1 MHRYISLLSFIGLG
15 FSTTIN
21 IPSDYSTIQSG
32 IDAANDGD
40 TVLVSQGTYIE
51 NLILE
56 KEIVIASH
64 AINDNLDSNWLE
76 NEHIQGTVISSLSEP
91 VNPDYGSCLVIRD
104 GNIAPTIL
112 GLTFQ
117 NGLGTTLLDI
127 DDCAVQ
133 VQRPDRSGGGILI
146 YKAYPTIMYN
156 RFIDNGHAGE
166 NGEVVNY
173 GGAISHFDDDDVEFD
188 EDRNRIRQTVQD
200 IPDVMIIQNNYFE
213 NNNSGDGKNF
223 YSRGFEGSIDVSYSI
238 FDDID
243 CESNTVNKYVLK
255 SRNEYAEYIQ
265 NNISGNCLEGNSIYV
280 SMDGNN
286 NNSGIEAEPVKT
298 IRHALSLVKDDSTL
312 TTTIYVGEGT
322 FSPSITGE
330 QFPISIPDNV
340 HLIGVTRE
348 TSILNAEAD
357 FDHQSRVLIIERCEN
372 VKIANL
378 TITGGNIENAKCFG
392 GGGIYICPPNPKY
405 IGWEM
410 TPSIPVL
417 ENLIVTGNHAYAG
430 GGISIWEQEGP
441 SLKNIIISNNTATW
455 LGGGIMIAASV
466 ATLTDV
472 DIFENMATEGDVG
485 YEASG
490 GGVFM
495 DHGDA
500 IMENV
505 NIYSNSAEYEA
516 GISLWFENNLKL
528 YNSTIYK
535 NEAEISSGGI
545 GTFSFNG
552 NITITNTIFWE
563 NVPNDVSYAASSQ
576 ATITYSNIDWDGEGN
591 IYANPL
597 FSDAENGDF
606 SLQEGSPCI
615 DAGTVDLDGDGE
627 DDIFE
632 YFGLAPDMG
641 GSEYSF
647 AVTGL
652 HYTIENISATLDW
665 DPIENFQYYKIEK
678 STDSLFITGVE
689 SNFLQDNTYTDNE
702 LELNTEYFYRVS
714 AFLGYWTDYSN
725 VVSLIIESVG
735 TSDEDKFPTSFA
747 IHNNYPNPFNPVTT
761 LQYDLPEDVMVNIT
775 IYDMMGRKVN
785 TLVSSQKRAGYKS
798 IQWNA
803 TNNAGQPVSAGLYLY
818 TIEAGQFR
826 QTKKMVLLK

>member
-1 MHRYISLLSFIGLG
+1 MVRYISLLFFVGLG

-21 IPSDYSTIQSG
+21 IPSDYTTIQAG
-32 IDAANDGD
+32 INASVDGD
-40 TVLVSQGTYIE
+40 TVLVAQGTYSE

-56 KEIVIASH
+56 KEIVLASH
-64 AINDNLDSNWLE
+64 AINDNLNSDWTNNE
-76 NEHIQGTVISSLSEP
+76 NIQGTIINGVPEP
-91 VNPDYGSCLVIRD
+91 SNPAFGSCLVIRD
-104 GNIAPTIL
+104 GNIAPIII

-117 NGLGTTLLDI
+117 NGIGTNLIEI
-127 DDCAVQ
+127 DACAVLI
-133 VQRPDRSGGGILI
+133 QRPDRSGGGILI

-156 RFIDNGHAGE
+156 RFVDNGHPGE
-166 NGEVVNY
+166 NGDVVNY
-173 GGAISHFDDDDVEFD
+173 GGAISHFADDDVEFD
-188 EDRNRIRQTVQD
+188 EDRNRIRQTVRD
-200 IPDVMIIQNNYFE
+200 IPDEMVIQNNYFE
-213 NNNSGDGKNF
+213 NNNSADGKNF

-265 NNISGNCLEGNSIYV
+265 NDISGNCLEGNSIYV
-280 SMDGNN
+280 SVDGNN
-286 NNSGIEAEPVKT
+286 NNSGNETGPVKT

-322 FSPSITGE
+322 FSPSMTGE

-348 TSILNAEAD
+348 TSILDAEAD
-357 FDHQSRVLIIERCEN
+357 FDHQSRVLVIERCEN
-372 VKIANL
+372 VKVANL
-378 TITGGNIENAKCFG
+378 TITGGNIEDAKCYG
-392 GGGIYICPPNPKY
+392 GGGIYICPPNPEFTD
-405 IGWEM
+405 WEM

-441 SLKNIIISNNTATW
+441 TLTNIIISNNTATW

-472 DIFENMATEGDVG
+472 DIFENIATEGEG
-485 YEASG
+485 NFAASG

-505 NIYSNSAEYEA
+505 NIYNNSAEYEA

-528 YNSTIYK
+528 YNSTIYG
-535 NEAEISSGGI
+535 NDAGTSNGGI
-545 GTFSFNG
+545 GTFSFEG

-563 NVPNDVSYAASSQ
+563 NAPNDVTLSPSQ
-576 ATITYSNIDWDGEGN
+576 VTITYSNINWNNDEDN

-606 SLQEGSPCI
+606 SLQQGSPCI

-627 DDIFE
+627 EDITD

-641 GSEYSF
+641 AYEYSF

-652 HYTIENISATLDW
+652 HYNIENVSAILDW
-665 DPIENFQYYKIEK
+665 DPIENFQYYKIER
-678 STDSLFITGVE
+678 STDSLFITAVE
-689 SNFLQDNTYTDNE
+689 SSFLQDNTYTDND
-702 LELNTEYFYRVS
+702 LEFNTEYFYRVS

-725 VVSLIIESVG
+725 VVSVIIESVSI
-735 TSDEDKFPTSFA
+735 SDQDKIPTSFA
-747 IHNNYPNPFNPVTT
+747 VHQNHPNPFNPTT
-761 LQYDLPEDVMVNIT
+761 QIKYDLPEDALVSIT
-775 IYDMMGRKVN
+775 IYDIMGRSIKSLVN
-785 TLVSSQKRAGYKS
+785 SNQSAGYRS

-803 TNNAGQPVSAGLYLY
+803 TNNLGEPVSAGMYIY
-818 TIEAGQFR
+818 MIQAGEFR
-826 QTKKMVLLK
+826 KVKKMVLLK

>member
-1 MHRYISLLSFIGLG
+1 MIRYISLLLFVGLV

-21 IPSDYSTIQSG
+21 IPSDYPTIQEG
-32 IDAANDGD
+32 INASVDGD
-40 TVLVSQGTYIE
+40 TVLVAQGTYSE
-51 NLILE
+51 NLILD
-56 KEIVIASH
+56 KEIVLASH
-64 AINDNLDSNWLE
+64 AINDNLNTNWTNNE
-76 NEHIQGTVISSLSEP
+76 NIQGTIINGVPEP
-91 VNPDYGSCLVIRD
+91 SNPAFGSCLVIRD
-104 GNIAPTIL
+104 GNIAPIII

-117 NGLGTTLLDI
+117 NGIGTNLIEI
-127 DDCAVQ
+127 DACAVPI
-133 VQRPDRSGGGILI
+133 QRPDRSGGGILI

-156 RFIDNGHAGE
+156 RFVDNGHPGE
-166 NGEVVNY
+166 NGDVVNY
-173 GGAISHFDDDDVEFD
+173 GGAISHFADDDVEFD
-188 EDRNRIRQTVQD
+188 EDRHRIRQTVRD
-200 IPDVMIIQNNYFE
+200 IPDEMVIQNNYFE
-213 NNNSGDGKNF
+213 NNNSSDGKNF

-255 SRNEYAEYIQ
+255 SRNENAEYIQ
-265 NNISGNCLEGNSIYV
+265 NDISGNCLEGNSIYV
-280 SMDGNN
+280 SVDGNN
-286 NNSGIEAEPVKT
+286 NNSGNETGPVKT

-322 FSPSITGE
+322 FSPSMTGE

-348 TSILNAEAD
+348 TSILDAEAD
-357 FDHQSRVLIIERCEN
+357 FDHQSRVLVIERCEN
-372 VKIANL
+372 VKVANL
-378 TITGGNIENAKCFG
+378 TITGGNIEDAKCYG
-392 GGGIYICPPNPKY
+392 GGGIYICPPNPEFTD
-405 IGWEM
+405 WEM

-441 SLKNIIISNNTATW
+441 TLTNIIISNNTATW

-466 ATLTDV
+466 AALTDV
-472 DIFENMATEGDVG
+472 DIFANIATEGEG
-485 YEASG
+485 NFAASG

-505 NIYSNSAEYEA
+505 NIYHNSAEYEA

-528 YNSTIYK
+528 YNSTIYE
-535 NEAEISSGGI
+535 NDAETSSGGI
-545 GTFSFNG
+545 GTYAFNG

-563 NVPNDVSYAASSQ
+563 NVPNDVTLSSSQ
-576 ATITYSNIDWDGEGN
+576 ATITYSNIDWNDEGN

-606 SLQEGSPCI
+606 SLQQGSPCI

-627 DDIFE
+627 DDISD

-641 GSEYSF
+641 AYEYSF

-652 HYTIENISATLDW
+652 HYTIENISAILTW
-665 DPIENFQYYKIEK
+665 DPIENFQYYKIER
-678 STDSLFITGVE
+678 STDSLFITAVE
-689 SNFLQDNTYTDNE
+689 SNFLQDNTYTDND

-735 TSDEDKFPTSFA
+735 TSDKDKISTSFA
-747 IHNNYPNPFNPVTT
+747 IHQNYPNPFNPVTT
-761 LQYDLPEDVMVNIT
+761 LRYDLPEDAMVNIT
-775 IYDMMGRKVN
+775 IYDMMGRQIN
-785 TLVSSQKRAGYKS
+785 TLVSGPQNAGYKS

-803 TNNAGQPVSAGLYLY
+803 TNNIGQPVSAGVYLY
-818 TIEAGQFR
+818 KIQAGEFR

>member
-200 IPDVMIIQNNYFE
+200 IPDVMVIQNNYFE

-441 SLKNIIISNNTATW
+441 SLTNIIISNNTATW

-516 GISLWFENNLKL
+516 GIALWFENNLKL
-528 YNSTIYK
+528 YNSTVYK

-597 FSDAENGDF
+597 FSDVENGDF
-606 SLQEGSPCI
+606 SLQEESPCI

-627 DDIFE
+627 EDISEF
-632 YFGLAPDMG
+632 FGLAPDMG

-647 AVTGL
+647 GVEGL
-652 HYTIENISATLDW
+652 ECASQDDVINLSWTAIENA
-665 DPIENFQYYKIEK
+665 QYYQIERSLDSSFISDYQ
-678 STDSLFITGVE
+678 STFAATNS
-689 SNFLQDNTYTDNE
+689 YTDTDFE
-702 LELNTEYFYRVS
+702 YDTEYFYRV
-714 AFLGYWTDYSN
+714 AAYLGYWTNYSST
-725 VVSLIIESVG
+725 VSLIVDWVKNDDDDAVIR
-735 TSDEDKFPTSFA
+735 SF
-747 IHNNYPNPFNPVTT
+747 HLKQNYPNPFNPMTT
-761 LQYDLPEDVMVNIT
+761 LQYNLPEDSFVNIT
-775 IYDMMGRKVN
+775 IYDMLGNVVN
-785 TLVSSQKRAGYKS
+785 DLVDANQSSGYKS

-803 TNNAGQPVSAGLYLY
+803 TNNQGEPVSAGVYLY
-818 TIEAGQFR
+818 KIQAGDFVD
-826 QTKKMVLLK
+826 TKKMIILK

>member
-1 MHRYISLLSFIGLG
+1 MRRYISLILFIGLV

-21 IPSDYSTIQSG
+21 IPSDYSTIQAG
-32 IDAANDGD
+32 INASVDGD
-40 TVLVSQGTYIE
+40 TILVAQGTYSE

-56 KEIVIASH
+56 KEIVLASH
-64 AINDNLDSNWLE
+64 AIYDNLDSNWLE
-76 NEHIQGTVISSLSEP
+76 NEYVQGTVISSLPEP
-91 VNPDYGSCLVIRD
+91 VNSDYGSCLIIRD
-104 GNIAPTIL
+104 GNISPTIL

-127 DDCAVQ
+127 DDCAVPI
-133 VQRPDRSGGGILI
+133 QRPDRSGGGILI
-146 YKAYPTIMYN
+146 YKAYPTIIYN
-156 RFIDNGHAGE
+156 RFINNGHSGE
-166 NGEVVNY
+166 NGEMVTY

-188 EDRNRIRQTVQD
+188 EDRNSIRQAVRD
-200 IPDVMIIQNNYFE
+200 IPDVMVIQNNYFE

-223 YSRGFEGSIDVSYSI
+223 YSRGFEGSIDVSHSI

-243 CESNTVNKYVLK
+243 CESNSVNKYVLK

-265 NNISGNCLEGNSIYV
+265 DNISGNCLEGNSIYV
-280 SMDGNN
+280 SMDGDNS
-286 NNSGIEAEPVKT
+286 NSGTETEPVKT

-340 HLIGVTRE
+340 HLIGVNRE
-348 TSILNAEAD
+348 ISILDAEAN
-357 FDHQSRVLIIERCEN
+357 FNHQSRVLVIERCEN
-372 VKIANL
+372 VKVANL
-378 TITGGNIENAKCFG
+378 TITGGNSEDAKCFG

-405 IGWEM
+405 SGWEM

-441 SLKNIIISNNTATW
+441 SLTNIIISNNTATW

-472 DIFENMATEGDVG
+472 DIFDNTATEGDAG
-485 YEASG
+485 FAASG

-500 IMENV
+500 IMDNV

-528 YNSTIYK
+528 YNSTVYK
-535 NEAEISSGGI
+535 NEAGITSGGI
-545 GTFSFNG
+545 GSYLFNG
-552 NITITNTIFWE
+552 DMTITNTILWE
-563 NVPNDVSYAASSQ
+563 NVPNDVGASLLSQ

-591 IYANPL
+591 IYVNPL
-597 FSDAENGDF
+597 FSDVENGDF

-627 DDIFE
+627 EDISEF
-632 YFGLAPDMG
+632 FGLAPDMG
-641 GSEYSF
+641 GSEYF
-647 AVTGL
+647 FRVEGL
-652 HYTIENISATLDW
+652 ECASQDDVINLSWTEIENV
-665 DPIENFQYYKIEK
+665 QYYQIERSLDSSFISDYQ
-678 STDSLFITGVE
+678 STFAATNSYSD
-689 SNFLQDNTYTDNE
+689 TDFE
-702 LELNTEYFYRVS
+702 YDTEYFYRV
-714 AFLGYWTDYSN
+714 AAYLGYWTNYSST
-725 VVSLIIESVG
+725 VSLMVDWVSNDDG
-735 TSDEDKFPTSFA
+735 ALTRSF
-747 IHNNYPNPFNPVTT
+747 HLKQNYPNPFNPITT
-761 LQYDLPEDVMVNIT
+761 LKYNLPEDSFVNIT
-775 IYDMMGRKVN
+775 IYDMLGNAVN
-785 TLVSSQKRAGYKS
+785 NLVDANQSSGYKS

-803 TNNAGQPVSAGLYLY
+803 TNNTGKPVSAGVYFY
-818 TIEAGQFR
+818 TIQAGDFVD
-826 QTKKMVLLK
+826 TKKMILLK

>member
-1 MHRYISLLSFIGLG
+1 MGRYISLILFVGLL

-21 IPSDYSTIQSG
+21 IPSDYSTIQAG
-32 IDAANDGD
+32 INASVDGD
-40 TVLVSQGTYIE
+40 TILVALGTYSE

-56 KEIVIASH
+56 KEIVLASH
-64 AINDNLDSNWLE
+64 AIYDNLDSNWLE
-76 NEHIQGTVISSLSEP
+76 NEYVQGTVISSLPEP
-91 VNPDYGSCLVIRD
+91 VNSDYGSCLIIRD

-127 DDCAVQ
+127 DDCAVPI
-133 VQRPDRSGGGILI
+133 QRPDRSGGGILI
-146 YKAYPTIMYN
+146 YKAYPTIIYN
-156 RFIDNGHAGE
+156 RFIDNGHSGE
-166 NGEVVNY
+166 NGEMVTY

-188 EDRNRIRQTVQD
+188 EDRNSIRQAVRD
-200 IPDVMIIQNNYFE
+200 IPDVMVIQNNYFE

-223 YSRGFEGSIDVSYSI
+223 YSRGFAGSIDVSHSI

-243 CESNTVNKYVLK
+243 CESNSVNKYVLK

-265 NNISGNCLEGNSIYV
+265 DNISGNCLEGNSIYV
-280 SMDGNN
+280 SIDGNN
-286 NNSGIEAEPVKT
+286 SNSGTETEPVKT

-312 TTTIYVGEGT
+312 TTKIYVGEGT

-340 HLIGVTRE
+340 HLIGVNRE
-348 TSILNAEAD
+348 TSILDAEAN
-357 FDHQSRVLIIERCEN
+357 FDNQSRVLVIERCVN
-372 VKIANL
+372 VKVANL
-378 TITGGNIENAKCFG
+378 TIKGGNIEDAKCFG

-405 IGWEM
+405 SGWEM
-410 TPSIPVL
+410 TPSTPVL
-417 ENLIVTGNHAYAG
+417 ENLIVTENHAYAG

-466 ATLTDV
+466 ATLAEV
-472 DIFENMATEGDVG
+472 DIFENMATEGDAG
-485 YEASG
+485 FESSG

-576 ATITYSNIDWDGEGN
+576 ATIAYSNIDWDGEGN

-606 SLQEGSPCI
+606 SLQDESPCI

-627 DDIFE
+627 EDIFE
-632 YFGLAPDMG
+632 FFGFAPDMG

-647 AVTGL
+647 GVEELECASPDDVINLSWTA
-652 HYTIENISATLDW
+652 IENA
-665 DPIENFQYYKIEK
+665 QYYQIERSLDSSFISNYQ
-678 STDSLFITGVE
+678 STFTATNS
-689 SNFLQDNTYTDNE
+689 YTDTDFE
-702 LELNTEYFYRVS
+702 YDTEYFYRV
-714 AFLGYWTDYSN
+714 AAYLGYWTNYSST
-725 VVSLIIESVG
+725 VSLIVDWVKNDNDDAVIR
-735 TSDEDKFPTSFA
+735 SF
-747 IHNNYPNPFNPVTT
+747 HLKQNYPNPFNPITT
-761 LQYDLPEDVMVNIT
+761 LQYNLPEDSFVNIT
-775 IYDMMGRKVN
+775 IYDMLGN
-785 TLVSSQKRAGYKS
+785 AVSNLLNANQSSGYKS

-803 TNNAGQPVSAGLYLY
+803 TSNKGEPVSAGVYLY
-818 TIEAGQFR
+818 KIQAGEFVD
-826 QTKKMVLLK
+826 TKKMILLK

>member
-1 MHRYISLLSFIGLG
+1 MIRYISLLPFVGLV

-21 IPSDYSTIQSG
+21 IPSDYTTIQAG
-32 IDAANDGD
+32 INASVDGD
-40 TVLVSQGTYIE
+40 TVLVAQGTYSE

-56 KEIVIASH
+56 KEIVLASH
-64 AINDNLDSNWLE
+64 AINDNLNSDWTNNE
-76 NEHIQGTVISSLSEP
+76 NIQGTIINGVPEP
-91 VNPDYGSCLVIRD
+91 SNPAFGSCLVIRD
-104 GNIAPTIL
+104 GNIAPIII

-117 NGLGTTLLDI
+117 NGIGTNLIEI
-127 DDCAVQ
+127 DACAVLI
-133 VQRPDRSGGGILI
+133 QRPDRSGGGILI

-156 RFIDNGHAGE
+156 RFVDNGHPGE
-166 NGEVVNY
+166 NGDVVNY
-173 GGAISHFDDDDVEFD
+173 GGAISHFADDDVEFD
-188 EDRNRIRQTVQD
+188 EDRNRIRQTVRD
-200 IPDVMIIQNNYFE
+200 IPDEMVIQNNYFE
-213 NNNSGDGKNF
+213 NNNSADGKNF

-265 NNISGNCLEGNSIYV
+265 NDISGNCLEGNSIYV
-280 SMDGNN
+280 SVDGNN
-286 NNSGIEAEPVKT
+286 NNSGNETGPVKT

-322 FSPSITGE
+322 FSPSMTGE

-348 TSILNAEAD
+348 TSILDAEAD
-357 FDHQSRVLIIERCEN
+357 FDHQSRVLVIERCEN
-372 VKIANL
+372 VKVANL
-378 TITGGNIENAKCFG
+378 TITGGNIEDAKCYG
-392 GGGIYICPPNPKY
+392 GGGIYICPPNPEFTD
-405 IGWEM
+405 WEM

-441 SLKNIIISNNTATW
+441 TLTNIIISNNTATW

-472 DIFENMATEGDVG
+472 DIFENIATEGEG
-485 YEASG
+485 NFAASG

-505 NIYSNSAEYEA
+505 NIYNNSAEYEA

-528 YNSTIYK
+528 YNSTIYG
-535 NEAEISSGGI
+535 NDAGTSNGGI
-545 GTFSFNG
+545 GTFSFEG

-563 NVPNDVSYAASSQ
+563 NAPNDVTLSPSQ
-576 ATITYSNIDWDGEGN
+576 VTITYSNINWNNDEDN

-606 SLQEGSPCI
+606 SLQQGSPCI

-627 DDIFE
+627 EDITD

-641 GSEYSF
+641 AYEYSF

-652 HYTIENISATLDW
+652 HYTIENVSAILAW
-665 DPIENFQYYKIEK
+665 DPIENFQYYKIER
-678 STDSLFITGVE
+678 STDSLFITAVE
-689 SNFLQDNTYTDNE
+689 SSFLQDNTYTDND
-702 LELNTEYFYRVS
+702 LEFNTEYFYRVS
-714 AFLGYWTDYSN
+714 AFLGYWTDYSTI
-725 VVSLIIESVG
+725 VSVILESVNIVG
-735 TSDEDKFPTSFA
+735 DNDIPIVYKV
-747 IHNNYPNPFNPVTT
+747 HQNHPNPFNPVTS
-761 LQYDLPEDVMVNIT
+761 LRYDLPEDGLVNIT
-775 IYDMMGRKVN
+775 IYDMMGRVVSN
-785 TLVSSQKRAGYKS
+785 LVSSQQNAGYKS

-803 TNNAGQPVSAGLYLY
+803 TNNTGQPVSAGLYLY
-818 TIEAGQFR
+818 TIQAGEFR